1 MAVKRAALTF
11 DQVKA
16 TKTAQEAPGAV
27 SGSSVGVEPV
37 QAAEGL
43 PEPSLSP
50 RGRGRPPKR
59 TDEPTYGLTVRIG
72 HDLWAQLRQL
82 ATDETKRRGRII
94 SLNELMLEAV
104 ADLIKRRTRP

>member
-1 MAVKRAALTF
+1 MKRAALSF
-11 DQVKA
+11 DTVKA
-16 TKTAQEAPGAV
+16 RKAPQEAPGADLAP
-27 SGSSVGVEPV
+27 SGGSDTPK
-37 QAAEGL
+37 AAEGV
-43 PEPSLSP
+43 PAPSLSP

-104 ADLIKRRTRP
+104 AELIKRRARP

>member
-16 TKTAQEAPGAV
+16 TKTALEAPGPA
-27 SGSSVGVEPV
+27 SGPSVGVEPV
-37 QAAEGL
+37 QAADGI
-43 PEPSLSP
+43 PAPSLRP

-72 HDLWAQLRQL
+72 HGLWAQLRQL